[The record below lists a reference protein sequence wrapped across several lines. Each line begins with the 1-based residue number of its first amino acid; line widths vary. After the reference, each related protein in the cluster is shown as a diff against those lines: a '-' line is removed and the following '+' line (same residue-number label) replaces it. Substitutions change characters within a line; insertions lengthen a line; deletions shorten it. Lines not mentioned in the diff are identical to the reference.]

1 MSSEEKK
8 PPVDPKNSIDDEE
21 EGDLTEEE
29 LADVTA
35 GAGAAHPRKVQ
46 EAATIEKKWA
56 VTIKPTGEES

>member
-1 MSSEEKK
+1 MSSQEKK
-8 PPVDPKNSIDDEE
+8 PVDHEEE

-35 GAGAAHPRKVQ
+35 GAGAVQPRRVQ

-56 VTIKPTGEES
+56 VTQKKEERPSE